1 MRCEKYRAGIKLNA
15 ENCGGQGVS
24 RRSRTDRMASSQW
37 VCYISEAGDV
47 SVSRSLPV
55 RVKTACDME
64 SNVVK
69 PFLKIGD
76 RTAFK
81 IAYRVVV

>member
-1 MRCEKYRAGIKLNA
+1 M
-15 ENCGGQGVS
+15 
-24 RRSRTDRMASSQW
+24 
-37 VCYISEAGDV
+37 CYISEAGDV

-81 IAYRVVV
+81 IAYREVV

>member
-1 MRCEKYRAGIKLNA
+1 
-15 ENCGGQGVS
+15 
-24 RRSRTDRMASSQW
+24 MASSQW
-37 VCYISEAGDV
+37 VCYISEAGDLG
-47 SVSRSLPV
+47 VSRSQPV
-55 RVKTACDME
+55 RVKTAGDME